1 MRHNAV
7 LIDWLSI
14 TSKIHTVTDMMALV
28 GFPDA
33 STWQVGR
40 GMHGYTNR
48 YWRDNI
54 SIHYNRQRSVAD
66 FLRDGGHETED
77 IGGVWL
83 EMSGSGCRAFE
94 SLSDGNYDRLFQT
107 VINNPET
114 MNITRLDVA
123 FDEYDGMLD
132 IDRICADVA
141 AQKYRGKKLY
151 DTQKTFWEVIQSSNG
166 KSCQV
171 GSPSSMVLVRIY
183 DKLAERLGKIKD
195 PLEQQKIQNE
205 IDHWTRVEIQ
215 FRDDRA
221 REFVKYLYS
230 GVEKASGEVETGE
243 ALTLGQ
249 AYARVLVGYLD
260 FGYET
265 AARGHPEKKVWHRY
279 DYWEK
284 LVGSVSKLSVY
295 RKVGL
300 GYNLQKC
307 CEYVSRQAGNA
318 VDALLQIYGT
328 NGFLKLIDNRTV
340 KQNPKYK
347 NLVQE
352 VREQQGGYLAED
364 YEMRRKRQEQDA
376 KQAVVRDK
384 LRQVLTTVFK
394 DKPYYDAS
402 GKRWCVCEVCSKI
415 RPIGEMRICYNIPGK
430 FNEGVCRDCF

>member
-1 MRHNAV
+1 MRSNTV
-7 LIDWLSI
+7 LIDWVSI
-14 TSKIHTVTDMMALV
+14 TSKIHTATDMMALV

-33 STWQVGR
+33 SSWQVGR

-66 FLRDGGHETED
+66 FLRYGGHETED
-77 IGGVWL
+77 TGGVWL
-83 EMSGSGCRAFE
+83 EMSGQGCRAFE
-94 SLSDGNYDRLFQT
+94 SLSDGNYDRLFKT
-107 VINNPET
+107 VIDNPED

-132 IDRICADVA
+132 IDRICSDVA

-230 GVEKASGEVETGE
+230 GVEKASTEVGTDE

-279 DYWEK
+279 DYWER
-284 LVGSVSKLSVY
+284 LVGDVSKLSIY

-300 GYNLQKC
+300 SYNLQKC

-328 NGFLKLIDNRTV
+328 NGFLNLIDNRTV
-340 KQNPKYK
+340 KQNPKYR

-352 VREQQGGYLAED
+352 VSARQGGHLAED
-364 YEMRRKRQEQDA
+364 YVLRRKRQEQDA
-376 KQAVVRDK
+376 KHAAVQDK
-384 LRQVLTTVFK
+384 LRQVLTGVFK
-394 DKPYYDAS
+394 DKPYYDGT
-402 GKRWCVCEVCSKI
+402 GKRWCVCEVCSRI
-415 RPIGEMRICYNIPGK
+415 RPIEEMRICYNIPGK